1 MTDTLTPTGYISR
14 VSDPTITEALT
25 AMPAI
30 VIEGPRGCGKT
41 WTGRNFARS
50 EVLFDKDVNAR
61 MSVSA
66 TPGYILEGDEP
77 RLLDEWQLADE
88 VWNQVRHACDE
99 GHQTGRFILTGSALP
114 PDDITRHSGAGR
126 IGRVRMRPMS
136 LLETGESTG
145 EASLRTLLNGEE
157 TAVRRPDASF
167 EDVVEAVCRG
177 GWPRNLD
184 KSVRSAQILL
194 RNYLGEVCRTDISA
208 VDGVVRDPAG
218 VERLLMS
225 FSRNVATLAS
235 FSKLAEEASGER
247 GLNRTTATEYV
258 RSLERLFIVED
269 LSHWST
275 HLRSRATLLS
285 SPKRHLVDPSLAAAI
300 LGATPGR
307 LLNELKAYGFFFESL
322 VVRDLRIYS
331 QACDAKVYHYR
342 DSDELEADAIIETRD
357 GRWIA
362 VEAKIGGQE
371 LIEEAAQSLLRLKE
385 KVDTDRVGEPSKLLI
400 ITATGYGYD
409 RPDGTTVLPITALG
423 P

>member
-1 MTDTLTPTGYISR
+1 
-14 VSDPTITEALT
+14 
-25 AMPAI
+25 
-30 VIEGPRGCGKT
+30 
-41 WTGRNFARS
+41 
-50 EVLFDKDVNAR
+50 
-61 MSVSA
+61 
-66 TPGYILEGDEP
+66 
-77 RLLDEWQLADE
+77 
-88 VWNQVRHACDE
+88 
-99 GHQTGRFILTGSALP
+99 
-114 PDDITRHSGAGR
+114 
-126 IGRVRMRPMS
+126 
-136 LLETGESTG
+136 
-145 EASLRTLLNGEE
+145 
-157 TAVRRPDASF
+157 
-167 EDVVEAVCRG
+167 
-177 GWPRNLD
+177 
-184 KSVRSAQILL
+184 
-194 RNYLGEVCRTDISA
+194 
-208 VDGVVRDPAG
+208 
-218 VERLLMS
+218 MS
-225 FSRNVATLAS
+225 FSRNIATLAS
-235 FSKLAEEASGER
+235 FSKLAKEASGER

-307 LLNELKAYGFFFESL
+307 LLKELKAYGFFFESL

-331 QACDAKVYHYR
+331 EACDARVYHYR
-342 DSDELEADAIIETRD
+342 DSDELEADAIVETRD

-362 VEAKIGGQE
+362 VEVKIGGQE